1 VTSFTTIN
9 CTKTS
14 MKPTIAT
21 ASRCIIDSKAVLM
34 GYDAQDRELFGIGI
48 RSKSVVR
55 WAMQGVSKSD
65 LKRLK
70 KEYAEW
76 QKENQ

>member
-1 VTSFTTIN
+1 MDKFLEAYIV
-9 CTKTS
+9 KV
-14 MKPTIAT
+14 A
-21 ASRCIIDSKAVLM
+21 RCIINCKAVLM
-34 GYDAQDRELFGIGI
+34 GFDAQGKELLGIGVHT
-48 RSKSVVR
+48 KNVVR
-55 WAMQGVSKSD
+55 WAREGVSKSD